1 MRAMAIAQPFWTALE
16 RLRRGGVLDP
26 DRVARGAAHA
36 ARPPQ
41 PRGGR
46 PRTRVVIAPEATSI
60 NVAAWAAQQ
69 PSHAWRHV
77 AWRNG
82 QNRPWAALFVAV
94 RVTPVVLWRRKQR
107 LHDVWLLCQR
117 PLGAT
122 TASKHDKYFLSNL
135 PATTPLRALVR
146 AAHLGKARRTGIRG
160 ARGLIT
166 VFLFTSPRPVT
177 GAGGEGTAAADH
189 AYATGG
195 VYDIRVRIDDDDAN
209 SHSGTTRAFVTG
221 SVAARCR
228 SSARPRG
235 TSSRSTGRTADP
247 SSSTPPS
254 SATTSSGPTTRL

>member
-1 MRAMAIAQPFWTALE
+1 
-16 RLRRGGVLDP
+16 
-26 DRVARGAAHA
+26 
-36 ARPPQ
+36 
-41 PRGGR
+41 
-46 PRTRVVIAPEATSI
+46 VVIAPEATSI

-221 SVAARCR
+221 AGLRGGTLQVVGTPARDVITIHRLDGRSIVLHAAFLCDDQFRTYDPALMQRIEIYVCGAEDQINLGPNLGGIEIIVIRCP
-228 SSARPRG
+228 AETLAG
-235 TSSRSTGRTADP
+235 
-247 SSSTPPS
+247 
-254 SATTSSGPTTRL
+254 